1 MQSKASTPKEY
12 LASLDPDRRKAM
24 EAVRKVIKANLDP
37 KIKEVMSYGMLGYCI
52 PFSVYKYGY
61 HCNPDQ
67 PLPFINLGSQKN
79 HMGLYL
85 FCIYGNDKEIAWFEK
100 AWKKTG
106 KKLDMGKSC
115 LRFKKLEDLALD
127 VIGEAVSRMSA
138 AQFIEQYEAALEGT
152 TAGKKLAKLKAKEA
166 GGGTAP
172 TAKKAPRKK
181 VAAKKAATK
190 KAPQRKT
197 AKKAAKKAPAK
208 KKVAKKSAAK
218 KKVTKKPARK
228 AAKKAVAR
236 KKKI

>member
-12 LASLDPDRRKAM
+12 LASLDPDRRKAV

-166 GGGTAP
+166 GGAAP
-172 TAKKAPRKK
+172 AKK
-181 VAAKKAATK
+181 KAV
-190 KAPQRKT
+190 
-197 AKKAAKKAPAK
+197 KKAPAK

-218 KKVTKKPARK
+218 KKATKKPTRK
-228 AAKKAVAR
+228 AAKKAVTR
-236 KKKI
+236 KKKS